1 LHKKDAIR
9 DVEVVLKMELSVAD
23 YAIKKS
29 FNKALNRLEKRIITK
44 AKTECPRHA
53 ATFQDTLF

>member
-1 LHKKDAIR
+1 
-9 DVEVVLKMELSVAD
+9 VEVVLKMELSVAD

-29 FNKALNRLEKRIITK
+29 FDKALNRPEKRIITK